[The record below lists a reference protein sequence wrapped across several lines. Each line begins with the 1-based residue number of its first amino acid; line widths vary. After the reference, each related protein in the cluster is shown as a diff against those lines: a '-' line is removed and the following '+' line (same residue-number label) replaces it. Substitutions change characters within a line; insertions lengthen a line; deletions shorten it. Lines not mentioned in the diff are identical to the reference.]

1 LFATKANC
9 WSFYSFLEELSGLFG
24 KGSVDVDAGPRFKSG
39 RGSQS
44 WDNLK
49 MPMVVVFLFIPHGR
63 GVDDVIIIRV
73 VQLGIELE

>member
-1 LFATKANC
+1 
-9 WSFYSFLEELSGLFG
+9 
-24 KGSVDVDAGPRFKSG
+24 
-39 RGSQS
+39 
-44 WDNLK
+44 